1 MGSPT
6 VQRTKTP
13 AQTLVAH
20 LLAVVD
26 FRASQQP
33 GTRQSCKGE
42 KKKGASS
49 LELLGSGPG
58 RTHLL
63 EAARGEQ
70 WVLEPWDEK
79 ERHR

>member
-42 KKKGASS
+42 EEERS
-49 LELLGSGPG
+49 LLLG
-58 RTHLL
+58 
-63 EAARGEQ
+63 AAELWARQDTSTGS
-70 WVLEPWDEK
+70 
-79 ERHR
+79 